1 MTELLIEHK
10 KTQRWHPLGFFYSVL
25 GRWLK
30 PKADYHLFVSV
41 QPFAD
46 IVGKIRF
53 ALLVSKH
60 YFVILFDC
68 CRTHS
73 GNRKGVYYLDLIISF
88 LVSVM
93 AGVTSYYIC
102 KWLDGNDSD
111 N

>member
-10 KTQRWHPLGFFYSVL
+10 KPQRWHPLGFFYSVL

-60 YFVILFDC
+60 YFVILLLSHPFWQQKGGVLLGFNNFFLGFRYGRC
-68 CRTHS
+68 NQLLHLQMVR
-73 GNRKGVYYLDLIISF
+73 RKRQ
-88 LVSVM
+88 
-93 AGVTSYYIC
+93 
-102 KWLDGNDSD
+102 
-111 N
+111 

>member
-10 KTQRWHPLGFFYSVL
+10 NPPEVAPSGGFYSVL

-60 YFVILFDC
+60 YFVLLFDC

-73 GNRKGVYYLDLIISF
+73 GNRKGGCTTWI
-88 LVSVM
+88 
-93 AGVTSYYIC
+93 
-102 KWLDGNDSD
+102 
-111 N
+111 